1 MQKKIN
7 FNENLE
13 KGLAKI
19 GHRVAENIERGE
31 LRTLPEREAIKR
43 SIQSIAEMIPPVSPT
58 PHNPPQSSSPHL
70 PAYMNDDGVTDD
82 MRHAVERLVAIALG
96 DDLEKAVKESK
107 KYPAFIEDAFHDAL
121 VDKLV
126 PELREKG
133 ILGQS

>member
-13 KGLAKI
+13 KGLARI

-58 PHNPPQSSSPHL
+58 PHDPLQSSSPHL

>member
-31 LRTLPEREAIKR
+31 LRALPEREAIKR
-43 SIQSIAEMIPPVSPT
+43 SIQSIAEMIPPASSA

-82 MRHAVERLVAIALG
+82 MRRAVERLVAIALG

-126 PELREKG
+126 PELKEKG

>member
-31 LRTLPEREAIKR
+31 LRALPEREAIKR
-43 SIQSIAEMIPPVSPT
+43 SIQSIAEMIPPTSSA
-58 PHNPPQSSSPHL
+58 PHDPPRSSSPHL

-126 PELREKG
+126 PELKEKG